1 MRPSLKRMHMIA
13 LGAVVLVGAG
23 VACIDGHLDAGVTA
37 WVSASSLYS
46 SWVGLLL
53 RGRGQGVK
61 SWTPA
66 SCVGTLK
73 RADRSV
79 RPSR

>member
-53 RGRGQGVK
+53 RGRGQGGEIVDSGK
-61 SWTPA
+61 LRRDTQA
-66 SCVGTLK
+66 S
-73 RADRSV
+73 
-79 RPSR
+79 